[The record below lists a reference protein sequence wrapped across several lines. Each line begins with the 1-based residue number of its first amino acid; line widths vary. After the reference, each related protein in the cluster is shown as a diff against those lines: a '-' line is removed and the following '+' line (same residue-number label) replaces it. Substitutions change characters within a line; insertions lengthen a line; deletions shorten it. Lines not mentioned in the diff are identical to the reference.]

1 MIKNETFLDLARRM
15 GENSKCCRAKVG
27 AILVKDNRI
36 ISTGYNGKPSSW
48 DDSTCSDGCNGCRE
62 TIHAEINAIIFAAKN
77 GMSTKDCSL
86 YVTYSPCER
95 CCLAIIQAGI
105 KEVFFEE
112 LYVSDSSDGLKGI
125 EMLLKSDI
133 KVFKYEKDRGFG
145 EHIYIL

>member
-1 MIKNETFLDLARRM
+1 MIKNETFLDLVRKL
-15 GENSKCCRAKVG
+15 GDNSKCCRAKVG

-36 ISTGYNGKPSSW
+36 ISTGYNGLPSGW
-48 DDSTCSDGCNGCRE
+48 DDERCTEGCRGCQE

-77 GMSTKDCSL
+77 GMSTKDCTL
-86 YVTYSPCER
+86 YVTHSPCPH

-105 KEVFFEE
+105 KTVFFEE

-125 EMLLKSDI
+125 EMLLNSGI

>member
-1 MIKNETFLDLARRM
+1 MIKNETFLDLARRI

-36 ISTGYNGKPSSW
+36 ISTGYNGKPSGW
-48 DDSTCSDGCNGCRE
+48 NDEACTGDCNGCKE

-77 GMSTKDCSL
+77 GMSTKDCVL
-86 YVTYSPCER
+86 YVTHSPCEH
-95 CCLAIIQAGI
+95 CCLSIIQAGI
-105 KEVFFEE
+105 KTVFFEE

-125 EMLLKSDI
+125 EMLLKAGI

>member
-1 MIKNETFLDLARRM
+1 MIKNKTFLDLARNI
-15 GENSKCCRAKVG
+15 GDNSKCCRAKVG

-36 ISTGYNGKPSSW
+36 ISTGYNGKPSGW
-48 DDSTCSDGCNGCRE
+48 NDEVCSDECNGCKE
-62 TIHAEINAIIFAAKN
+62 TIHAEINTIIFAAKN
-77 GMSTKDCSL
+77 GISTKDCVL
-86 YVTYSPCER
+86 YVTHSPCEH

-125 EMLLKSDI
+125 EMLLKAGI

>member
-1 MIKNETFLDLARRM
+1 MIKNETFLDLARKI
-15 GENSKCCRAKVG
+15 GDNSKCCRAKVG

-36 ISTGYNGKPSSW
+36 ISTGYNGKPSGW
-48 DDSTCSDGCNGCRE
+48 NDEACSGECNGCKE

-77 GMSTKDCSL
+77 GMSTKDCVL
-86 YVTYSPCER
+86 YITHSPCQH

-105 KEVFFEE
+105 KVVFFEE

-125 EMLLKSDI
+125 EMLLKAGI

-145 EHIYIL
+145 ERIYIL

>member
-1 MIKNETFLDLARRM
+1 MIKNETFLDLAKKL
-15 GENSKCCRAKVG
+15 GDNSKCCRAKVG

-36 ISTGYNGKPSSW
+36 MSTGYNGKPSGW
-48 DDSTCSDGCNGCRE
+48 NDEDCSDECNGCKE

-86 YVTYSPCER
+86 YVTHSPCEH

-125 EMLLKSDI
+125 EMLLKAGI

>member
-1 MIKNETFLDLARRM
+1 MIKNETFLDLARKI
-15 GENSKCCRAKVG
+15 GDNSKCCRAKVG

-36 ISTGYNGKPSSW
+36 ISTGYNGKPSGW
-48 DDSTCSDGCNGCRE
+48 NDEACSGECDGCKE

-77 GMSTKDCSL
+77 GMSTKDCNL
-86 YVTYSPCER
+86 YITHSPCEH

-105 KEVFFEE
+105 KVVFFEE

-125 EMLLKSDI
+125 EMLLKAGI
-133 KVFKYEKDRGFG
+133 KVFKYEKDIGFG

>member
-1 MIKNETFLDLARRM
+1 MIKNETFLDLARKI
-15 GENSKCCRAKVG
+15 GDNSKCCRAKVG

-36 ISTGYNGKPSSW
+36 ISTGYNGKPSGW
-48 DDSTCSDGCNGCRE
+48 NDEACSGECDGCKE

-77 GMSTKDCSL
+77 GMSTKDCVL
-86 YVTYSPCER
+86 YITHSPCEH

-105 KEVFFEE
+105 KVVYFEE
-112 LYVSDSSDGLKGI
+112 LYVSDSSNGLKGI
-125 EMLLKSDI
+125 EMLLKAGI